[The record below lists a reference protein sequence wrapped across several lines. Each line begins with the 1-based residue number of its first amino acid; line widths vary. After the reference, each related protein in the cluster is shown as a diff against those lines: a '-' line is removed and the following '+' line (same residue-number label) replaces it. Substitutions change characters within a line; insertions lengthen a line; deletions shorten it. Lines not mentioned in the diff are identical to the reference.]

1 MQKQI
6 WNFRIE
12 LRCLC
17 PNPWDFPLEFS
28 ISDYSHRFVEEKL
41 RGIFRTVHQLKNC
54 SCQRCSCCLNFKW
67 RPLWEIFLSFCI
79 SYILSRFLLVVW
91 GLIFWPAT
99 SFHGLISLNM
109 VRVVRETAKKQRE
122 QTRLIFHCK
131 EPILCWLHLKE
142 LADMCT
148 SFTLWSLYS
157 FLSNTV
163 GNSSVNKNH
172 SFTDVSS
179 GDQLKLSKWTNTRN
193 VENDPG
199 IIMLLWPNL
208 WEILCVHAFEIL
220 STSAKGHLFA
230 LHWNKASLESI
241 SSKGWGDWK
250 DVLGF
255 GIMQSWE
262 SQIAKLYSLLTL
274 TGIME
279 ACHKIRILLK
289 KDYEMRKTRWFILYL
304 IDRVWLGSHGVSN
317 PRKENQVKFF
327 RRRWIRSDCQNMF
340 FSWFDRQNK
349 APAHFLS
356 FAQGHCQCCGQL
368 CHAGHVLQ
376 LIFCHLFD
384 P

>member
-1 MQKQI
+1 MNKYKECWKWP
-6 WNFRIE
+6 WNNHVA
-12 LRCLC
+12 LAK
-17 PNPWDFPLEFS
+17 P
-28 ISDYSHRFVEEKL
+28 
-41 RGIFRTVHQLKNC
+41 
-54 SCQRCSCCLNFKW
+54 
-67 RPLWEIFLSFCI
+67 
-79 SYILSRFLLVVW
+79 
-91 GLIFWPAT
+91 
-99 SFHGLISLNM
+99 
-109 VRVVRETAKKQRE
+109 VR
-122 QTRLIFHCK
+122 
-131 EPILCWLHLKE
+131 
-142 LADMCT
+142 
-148 SFTLWSLYS
+148 
-157 FLSNTV
+157 N
-163 GNSSVNKNH
+163 
-172 SFTDVSS
+172 
-179 GDQLKLSKWTNTRN
+179 
-193 VENDPG
+193 
-199 IIMLLWPNL
+199 
-208 WEILCVHAFEIL
+208 LCVHAFEIL

-255 GIMQSWE
+255 GIMQSRE

-356 FAQGHCQCCGQL
+356 FTQGHCQCCAQL

-376 LIFCHLFD
+376 LILCHLLD
-384 P
+384 HGVSWSIDHNYINE

>member
-17 PNPWDFPLEFS
+17 PNPWDFPSEFS
-28 ISDYSHRFVEEKL
+28 ISDYLHRFVEEKL

-79 SYILSRFLLVVW
+79 SYILSRFLLVLW

-179 GDQLKLSKWTNTRN
+179 GDQLKIFKWTNTRN

-208 WEILCVHAFEIL
+208 WEICVFMHLKFFPLLQKVTFLLCIETRQA
-220 STSAKGHLFA
+220 
-230 LHWNKASLESI
+230 WKASVRKVGVTER
-241 SSKGWGDWK
+241 
-250 DVLGF
+250 
-255 GIMQSWE
+255 M
-262 SQIAKLYSLLTL
+262 SLDS
-274 TGIME
+274 E
-279 ACHKIRILLK
+279 
-289 KDYEMRKTRWFILYL
+289 
-304 IDRVWLGSHGVSN
+304 
-317 PRKENQVKFF
+317 
-327 RRRWIRSDCQNMF
+327 
-340 FSWFDRQNK
+340 
-349 APAHFLS
+349 
-356 FAQGHCQCCGQL
+356 
-368 CHAGHVLQ
+368 
-376 LIFCHLFD
+376 
-384 P
+384 